1 MGKKLSENMIK
12 GLSTWNFKNDI
23 RDKQERLS
31 DYNLYDLCRTQS
43 MFTWHGLPDTIPQ
56 WILELYLQV
65 YGAGLIVSVND
76 NLYITYGALS
86 GELNEYYI
94 PRKFIVTN
102 PYLINKTY
110 DINSENWDSDNDKC
124 VLCKSDTLMLGIMPL
139 LNRYNSQLVE
149 NDITFNLCD
158 ILERVQA
165 LISANTDSTKAAA
178 DKMLNDLIAGDYKTI
193 ATSEFIGGISTSPL
207 TQGQNRSL
215 INCIEYHQ
223 FIKASKYN
231 ELGLQ
236 ANYNMKRESIN
247 SNEAQL
253 NEDCLNPLIDD
264 MLRNRKEI
272 CDNVNKVF
280 NQNWSVDFNSSWKSN
295 KVQEKIEMGVIQNEN
310 TDAGDTNIDN
320 IGNFSENENVKPDV
334 DS

>member
-1 MGKKLSENMIK
+1 MSKKIYDELLKGISSWDFTNSIK
-12 GLSTWNFKNDI
+12 
-23 RDKQERLS
+23 DKTSRLS

-43 MFTWHGLPDTIPQ
+43 MFTWNGLPGTIPQ

-65 YGAGLIVSVND
+65 YGKVLLFTVND
-76 NLYITYGALS
+76 KLYVSYGAFS
-86 GELNEYYI
+86 GTPSEYYT
-94 PRKFIVTN
+94 PTQFNVTN
-102 PYLINKTY
+102 PYLISKIFNL
-110 DINSENWDSDNDKC
+110 NSDKWSSDSDMC
-124 VLCKSDTLMLGIMPL
+124 VLARNDSLMIGLMPL

-165 LISANTDSTKAAA
+165 LISANTDSTKASA
-178 DKMLNDLIAGDYKTI
+178 DKMINDLISGEYKAI

-207 TQGQNRSL
+207 SQGQNRSL

-253 NEDCLNPLIDD
+253 NEDVLNPFVDD
-264 MLRNRKEI
+264 MLRCRREI
-272 CDNVNKVF
+272 CENVNKIF
-280 NQNWSVDFNSSWKSN
+280 NENWSVDFSSSWKNN
-295 KVQEKIEMGVIQNEN
+295 KIQEKIEMEVIKNEN
-310 TDAGDTNIDN
+310 ANTGDTADVNSGD
-320 IGNFSENENVKPDV
+320 FSENENV
-334 DS
+334 